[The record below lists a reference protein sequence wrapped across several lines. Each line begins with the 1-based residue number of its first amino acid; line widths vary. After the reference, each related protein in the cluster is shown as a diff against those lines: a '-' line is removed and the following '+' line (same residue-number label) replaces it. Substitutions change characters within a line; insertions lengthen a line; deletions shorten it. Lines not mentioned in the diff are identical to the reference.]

1 MATVKFDSQDEL
13 DELQAKIYLDTK
25 IKLTKKEILELFFK
39 YGKTH
44 YNEIIQELNTN
55 QEELT
60 DEDIDDILNS
70 VSDWGKGTENLSEN
84 VDEVIYGSKK
94 SKGNSK

>member
-13 DELQAKIYLDTK
+13 DELQARIYLDTK

-44 YNEIIQELNTN
+44 YDEIIQELKSD

-60 DEDIDDILNS
+60 DADINDILDS
-70 VSDWGKGTENLSEN
+70 VSDWGEGTENLSEN
-84 VDEVIYGSKK
+84 VDEVIYGGKK
-94 SKGNSK
+94 SKGKSK